1 MLIRSDEL
9 NVLKGNLTRLK
20 GNLNEIVGLITD
32 WLFLAYADGKTDVE
46 EQLNGETVVSV
57 DHVMDVISAEI
68 GGKNV
73 YERITDDVYLEDL
86 EALGLLVEN
95 ERERV
100 YNTAG
105 YDTATKLGAINKTWH
120 TQGDDKVRDS
130 HFYLDGVTK
139 PLNEAYHTIWGNS
152 GQHPGG
158 FSAPEDDINCRCWLT
173 YSN

>member
-1 MLIRSDEL
+1 MLIRADEL

-20 GNLNEIVGLITD
+20 GNTKEIVGLITD
-32 WLFLAYADGKTDVE
+32 WLMLAYADGKTDVE
-46 EQLNGETVVSV
+46 EQLNGETAVTV

-73 YERITDDVYLEDL
+73 YERIADDVYLEDL

-105 YDTATKLGAINKTWH
+105 FDTAQKLGAKSKTWH
-120 TQGDDKVRDS
+120 TQQDALVRES

-139 PLNEAYHTIWGNS
+139 PINEEYHTIWGNS
-152 GQHPGG
+152 GQYPGG
-158 FSAPEDDINCRCWLT
+158 FDAPEDSINCRCYLT